1 MSSRQWSVS
10 SENQATSLE
19 VKTDTTNSYG
29 GSRNPFAHGFRDLIV
44 YQRQRELARRVFE
57 TSKRFPK
64 DETFSLTDQIRRSS
78 RSVGAAIAEAWGKR
92 RYPRH
97 FVSKLTDA
105 DSEQLET
112 QHWLESARDAGY
124 LKENDR
130 QALLQLCDEIGRMIG
145 SMIGKAEQFNNSE
158 ALVLKEDAASNDSA
172 YCSLTTAD
180 FVTS

>member
-1 MSSRQWSVS
+1 VVSEWQIGHTKMSNHTPS
-10 SENQATSLE
+10 SYS
-19 VKTDTTNSYG
+19 SI
-29 GSRNPFAHGFRDLIV
+29 RNPFARGFRELIV

-57 TSKRFPK
+57 ATKGFPK
-64 DETFSLTDQIRRSS
+64 DEMFSLTDQIRRSS
-78 RSVGAAIAEAWGKR
+78 RAVGAAIAEAWGKR

-124 LKENDR
+124 LQNADC
-130 QALLQLCDEIGRMIG
+130 QTLLQLCDEIGRMLG
-145 SMIGKAEQFNNSE
+145 SMINKAEQFNVAE
-158 ALVLKEDAASNDSA
+158 PLVLKEDAASEESA

-180 FVTS
+180 FVNR